1 MKEIV
6 VIALILISL
15 MILGVVCVQP
25 IKAQYQGDITIN
37 ADGSISP
44 STAPIQ
50 QDDDVY
56 ILTGDLIGSRI
67 TVMRSYMT
75 LDGDGHTIQ
84 GEASKTA
91 SLTPGQSSNYGGI
104 FLESIHNVTVRG
116 FSLKYCLVGISLNQ
130 SSHITI
136 SDNNITGTWGYTYY
150 SSYERGSTD
159 YTTFQEPAAISLW
172 KSSSNKITGN
182 RLEGNT
188 FGLYLR
194 EHSEHNIIVGNI
206 ISGSANKGVVV
217 TVSPSNTF
225 YHNNFDNELNVYD
238 SGQVISSQTI
248 SINAWDN
255 GKEGNFW
262 SDYNGPDANS
272 DGIGGSPYR
281 IDSNNQDRYPL
292 MKPWEPDVAPPHI
305 SISSPENKTYDDS
318 NVTLTFSTSE
328 PTSKISY
335 SLDGQDNVTVTG
347 NTTLNEVPNG
357 AHNLTVYATDKF
369 GNTGA
374 SKIVYFNVE
383 VPEPFPTIPAATASA
398 ATIAVMGAGLLV
410 YFKKRKHQ
418 AETVGSK

>member
-1 MKEIV
+1 MKETA

-15 MILGVVCVQP
+15 MTLGVVCVQP
-25 IKAQYQGDITIN
+25 IKAEYQGDITIN

-50 QDDDVY
+50 QDGDMY

-67 TVMRSYMT
+67 TVMRSNMT

-104 FLESIHNVTVRG
+104 FLESIHNATVKG

-130 SSHITI
+130 SSYVTV
-136 SDNNITGTWGYTYY
+136 SGNNITGTWGYTYY
-150 SSYERGSTD
+150 SSYQLGSTD
-159 YTTFQEPAAISLW
+159 YSTFQEPAGISLW
-172 KSSSNKITGN
+172 KSSSNIITGN
-182 RLEGNT
+182 RLESNT

-194 EHSEHNIIVGNI
+194 EHSEHNIIVGNT
-206 ISGSANKGVVV
+206 ISGNTNEGVLL
-217 TVSPSNTF
+217 TLSSSNTF
-225 YHNNFDNELNVYD
+225 YHNNFDNEGNVYD
-238 SGQVISSQTI
+238 SGRVSSF
-248 SINAWDN
+248 NAWDN
-255 GKEGNFW
+255 GEEGNFW
-262 SDYNGPDANS
+262 NDYVGPDANG
-272 DGIGGSPYR
+272 DGIGGSPYI

-305 SISSPENKTYDDS
+305 SISSPENKTYDDR

-335 SLDGQDNVTVTG
+335 SLDGQDNVTIAG

-357 AHNLTVYATDKF
+357 FHNLTVYATDKF

-374 SKIVYFNVE
+374 SEIVYFNVE
-383 VPEPFPTIPAATASA
+383 VPEPFPTIPAATASI
-398 ATIAVMGAGLLV
+398 ATIALMGAVLLV
-410 YFKKRKHQ
+410 YFKKRNR
-418 AETVGSK
+418 

>member
-1 MKEIV
+1 MKKTA
-6 VIALILISL
+6 VIDLILMYL
-15 MILGVVCVQP
+15 LTLGVVCVQP

-50 QDDDVY
+50 QNGDMY

-67 TVMRSYMT
+67 TVMRSNMT
-75 LDGDGHTIQ
+75 LDGDEHTIQ

-91 SLTPGQSSNYGGI
+91 SLIPEESSNYGGI
-104 FLESIHNVTVRG
+104 FLESVHNVTVKG
-116 FSLKYCLVGISLNQ
+116 FSLRDCLVGVSLNQ
-130 SSHITI
+130 SSHVTI
-136 SDNNITGTWGYTYY
+136 SGNNITGTWGYTYY

-225 YHNNFDNELNVYD
+225 YHNNFNNELNVYD
-238 SGQVISSQTI
+238 SGQVISSQAI

-255 GKEGNFW
+255 GNEGNFW
-262 SDYNGPDANS
+262 SDYNGPDANG
-272 DGIGGSPYR
+272 DGIGGSPYI

-292 MKPWEPDVAPPHI
+292 MKPWESDVAPPHI
-305 SISSPENKTYDDS
+305 SVSSPENKTYNDS
-318 NVTLTFSTSE
+318 NVTLTFSMSE

-335 SLDGQDNVTVTG
+335 SLDGQDNVTIAG
-347 NTTLNEVPNG
+347 NITLNEVPNG
-357 AHNLTVYATDKF
+357 FHNLTVYATDSA

-374 SKIVYFNVE
+374 SETISFSVD
-383 VPEPFPTIPAATASA
+383 VPEPFPTITVATASV
-398 ATIAVMGAGLLV
+398 ATIAVMGAVLLV
-410 YFKKRKHQ
+410 YFKK
-418 AETVGSK
+418 SKK